1 MDVKQYPVMK
11 SQIDRWREKADE
23 RYKEK
28 ERLIFA
34 EMKAETQLEKDIIHL
49 KQMALDIRPYSNW
62 WRWGYLGSLR
72 RAIKLMEGKR

>member
-1 MDVKQYPVMK
+1 MN
-11 SQIDRWREKADE
+11 SQIELWREKAAE

-28 ERLIFA
+28 DRLILA

-49 KQMALDIRPYSNW
+49 KQIALEIRPYSRW

-72 RAIKLMEGKR
+72 RAIKLMEEKR

>member
-1 MDVKQYPVMK
+1 MK

-34 EMKAETQLEKDIIHL
+34 EMIAETQLEKDIIHL
-49 KQMALDIRPYSNW
+49 KQMALDIKPYSCW